1 MSSVPEIILGGTAEP
16 VSLTAPNATGPR
28 DEPSP
33 ILTPDTEPVF
43 QFVCGTAGCG
53 KTTLV
58 RNRCADYDDAL
69 LMATTGIAAVN
80 LGEGVT
86 TINSLLMFFDT
97 NDLRSAY
104 EVGRLGAFLNRFYRS
119 GYRRLILDE
128 VSMLDAEQL
137 TILVTCIEDQNA
149 QRESEGQEPF
159 GLTLVGD
166 FFQLPPVKAA
176 FAFESPV
183 WDRFEPNTLRL
194 TKIWRQSDAE
204 FLKALHAVRRG
215 DRQTALDY
223 FRERLHKSQESQYD
237 GTTIFAKND
246 EVDRHNKLRLMQL
259 LKPVETFTATRQG
272 KQSGEWKQIPDR
284 LELKPGCLVMILANR
299 REKRPAGDD
308 SGEPMPLIYA
318 NGDLGHYVGKFNES
332 IAVVKL
338 LRTGQEVYVHPAVKE
353 KSSATGNKGVKA
365 ARNEIEG
372 SITYMPLRVAYGTTV
387 HKTQSLTLD
396 RVQVVYHSQFWA
408 QVGMLYTALSRCRTP
423 EGLHLVGTP
432 EQFAARVTVNPKLAR
447 WA

>member
-1 MSSVPEIILGGTAEP
+1 MPAVA
-16 VSLTAPNATGPR
+16 
-28 DEPSP
+28 DEPALVLDP
-33 ILTPDTEPVF
+33 ATEPVF

-58 RNRCADYDDAL
+58 RNRVAEYDDAL

-86 TINSLLMFFDT
+86 TINSALMYFSTD
-97 NDLRSAY
+97 DLRTAY

-119 GYRRLILDE
+119 GYRRLIVDE
-128 VSMLDAEQL
+128 TSMLDAEQL
-137 TILVTCIEDQNA
+137 TILVTAIESANEHYEQT
-149 QRESEGQEPF
+149 GEPSM

-166 FFQLPPVKAA
+166 FFQLPPVNAP

-194 TKIWRQSDAE
+194 TKIWRQTDPA
-204 FLKALHAVRRG
+204 FLAALHAVRCG
-215 DRQTALDY
+215 NKQVALDY
-223 FRERLHKSQESQYD
+223 FAPRLHRSQDGQWN

-246 EVDRHNKLRLMQL
+246 EVDRHNKLRMMQL
-259 LKPVETFTATRQG
+259 LTPTETFAAKREG

-299 REKRPAGDD
+299 REKRLPGDD

-318 NGDLGHYVGKFNES
+318 NGDLARYVGKVDDH
-332 IAVVKL
+332 AARVKL
-338 LRTGQEVYVHPAVKE
+338 LRNDKEVTVVEAVKE
-353 KSSATGNKGVKA
+353 KSSATGSKGVKA
-365 ARNEIEG
+365 ARTEVEG
-372 SITYMPLRVAYGTTV
+372 SVKYMPLRVGYATTC
-387 HKTQSLTLD
+387 HKSQSFSLD
-396 RVQVVYHSQFWA
+396 RVQVIYHSAFW
-408 QVGMLYTALSRCRTP
+408 QQPGLLYVALSRCRTP
-423 EGLHLVGTP
+423 DGLHLVGT
-432 EQFAARVTVNPKLAR
+432 EQQFAARVTVNPKVTR